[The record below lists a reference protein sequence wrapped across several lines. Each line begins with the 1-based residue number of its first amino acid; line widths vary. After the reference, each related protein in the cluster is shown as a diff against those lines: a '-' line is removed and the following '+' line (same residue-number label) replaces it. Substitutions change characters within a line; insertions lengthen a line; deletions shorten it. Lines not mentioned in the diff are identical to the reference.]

1 MKKLLFC
8 ILLFTISTTVLGQ
21 IYSGIVMDKET
32 NEPLKYVSI
41 GIVGK
46 DVGTVSN
53 DDGSFSF
60 EIDDQF
66 SQDSLLF
73 SYIGYEA
80 QSRRIAALNKNKQ
93 EIIYLEPKSTLLSE
107 VVVKPVI
114 FKEKVLGNKYN
125 GKIIKGGFRENN
137 KGFECGVLLKI
148 KKRAILEKF
157 SCSIATCSYD
167 SVLYRVNVYKEVEK
181 ESFENILDCPIY
193 VKQKMDQSQ
202 RVLSVDLSP
211 YDLVVEGNTLI
222 TLEHIAD
229 MGEGHLFFSSGLFKG
244 STCYYR
250 KTSQGDWVK
259 TPVKLGFN
267 VTAKVEE

>member
-8 ILLFTISTTVLGQ
+8 ILLFTISTTVLAQ
-21 IYSGIVMDKET
+21 TYSGIVMDKET

-53 DDGSFSF
+53 DDGSFFF

-114 FKEKVLGNKYN
+114 FKEKVLGN
-125 GKIIKGGFRENN
+125 
-137 KGFECGVLLKI
+137 
-148 KKRAILEKF
+148 
-157 SCSIATCSYD
+157 
-167 SVLYRVNVYKEVEK
+167 
-181 ESFENILDCPIY
+181 
-193 VKQKMDQSQ
+193 
-202 RVLSVDLSP
+202 
-211 YDLVVEGNTLI
+211 
-222 TLEHIAD
+222 
-229 MGEGHLFFSSGLFKG
+229 
-244 STCYYR
+244 
-250 KTSQGDWVK
+250 
-259 TPVKLGFN
+259 
-267 VTAKVEE
+267 